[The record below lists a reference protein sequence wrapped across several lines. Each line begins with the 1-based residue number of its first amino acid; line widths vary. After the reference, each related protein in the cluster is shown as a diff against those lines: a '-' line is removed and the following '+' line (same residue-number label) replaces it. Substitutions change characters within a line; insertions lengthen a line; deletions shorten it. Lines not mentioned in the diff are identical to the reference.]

1 VAGFTHPAR
10 GTHPNYTSVTLTERY
25 WG

>member
-25 WG
+25 